1 MDSEWMNILL
11 ILYNRRKNISCSVE
25 KYENIYKKMFFNEKK
40 FLNEADIMIKEYDS
54 KIKIASLK
62 R

>member
-1 MDSEWMNILL
+1 MNILL
-11 ILYNRRKNISCSVE
+11 TLYNRRKNISCSTE
-25 KYENIYKKMFFNEKK
+25 EYENIYKKMFFNEKK
-40 FLNEADIMIKEYDS
+40 FLNEADIMIKKYDS